1 MRLNKYLAKCGL
13 GSRRKCDVLIETLQI
28 KINGKINSDF
38 SYQVKDSDLIQ
49 YKNKVIDIVDEDYV
63 YILNKPYGYISTSND
78 PFKRKIIIDLI
89 PVNIRL
95 FNIGRLDYDTTGII
109 LLTNNGDIANKLLHP
124 KYNISKKYYA
134 ETKDKLTKDN
144 LEDIKKGICI
154 DNIGISNADIFLSGI
169 TKSKKYIWDIKLTE
183 GKNKEIKRIFN
194 FYNIKVD
201 KLHRYEF
208 AGLRLGKLK
217 SGEYKRISLKKFKKL
232 VDIK

>member
-13 GSRRKCDVLIETLQI
+13 GSRRKCDILIETSQI

-124 KYNISKKYYA
+124 KYNISKYYYA
-134 ETKDKLTKDN
+134 ETKDKLTKNN
-144 LEDIKKGICI
+144 LEDIKKGIYI
-154 DNIGISNADIFLSGI
+154 DNIGISNADIFLSAI
-169 TKSKKYIWDIKLTE
+169 TKSNKYIWDIKLTE
-183 GKNKEIKRIFN
+183 GKNKEINRIFN

>member
-1 MRLNKYLAKCGL
+1 MRLNKFLAKCGL
-13 GSRRKCDVLIETLQI
+13 GSRRKCDILIETSQI

-38 SYQVKDSDLIQ
+38 SYQVKDNDLIQ
-49 YKNKVIDIVDEDYV
+49 YKNKVIDIKDEDYI

-78 PFKRKIIIDLI
+78 PFKRKIIVDLI
-89 PVNIRL
+89 PTDIRL

-134 ETKDKLTKDN
+134 ETRNKLTKSN
-144 LEDIKKGICI
+144 LQEIKEGINL
-154 DNIGISNADIFLSGI
+154 DNIGISKAEIHLSAF
-169 TKSKKYIWDIKLTE
+169 TKSKEYIWDITLRE

-208 AGLRLGKLK
+208 AGLNLGNLK

-232 VDIK
+232 VDEK

>member
-13 GSRRKCDVLIETLQI
+13 GSRRKCDVLIETSQI

-134 ETKDKLTKDN
+134 ETKDKLTKNN
-144 LEDIKKGICI
+144 LEDIKKGISV
-154 DNIGISNADIFLSGI
+154 DDIGISSADICLSAI
-169 TKSKKYIWDIKLTE
+169 SKSKKYIWDIKLTE

-208 AGLRLGKLK
+208 AGLSLGKLK